1 MTDAV
6 ARGGRYTVEER
17 NGGCMDYGENIL
29 VQTKEF
35 VKRRFFAILIAADLV
50 LAILLV
56 RSYMAPDCQE
66 GAILIQGF
74 VAQQMYGDISDTYI
88 ACVGSDKVYS
98 LEAKAFFTR
107 ETVGR
112 TCAEKGCC
120 LWTQGNTRRKRD
132 VCYCLRVPDGME
144 TVLSSRRCYKVV
156 FKDILGYWSIDAV
169 ESCDTGRDFCCRL

>member
-1 MTDAV
+1 
-6 ARGGRYTVEER
+6 
-17 NGGCMDYGENIL
+17 MDYGENIL